1 MIMIP
6 APGINGSDRTCEGVC
21 QALIPTVHR
30 KSTVTMFSP
39 SSGQSHRDASAT
51 HGGAT
56 RRRGHGRR
64 PAAQST
70 NQRFQSPQEGQSEGC
85 REGLTGHRCC
95 ETVRHAVQRHGDH
108 NQVPTRNCPAVR
120 PSQRLQ
126 SIHGRQAHHG
136 DPSGQTTCPK
146 STANPE
152 RSSGGGVFFSLSPS
166 TFLLVVAGFSA
177 RWIREPERLG
187 YIGAERCNRP
197 RTSAIWLRSPRIPII
212 SHGRYE
218 LTESAHGKG
227 KTGRARL
234 SGSGTRYTAP
244 MVSAV

>member
-1 MIMIP
+1 MQKNQNEEVSVKFGRPIYFWWPRLDRPTYPNRYMIMIP
-6 APGINGSDRTCEGVC
+6 APGINGSDRTREGVC

-108 NQVPTRNCPAVR
+108 NQVPTRNCPSRETISTLAIHTR
-120 PSQRLQ
+120 TSSTPWRSQWPNNMPQ
-126 SIHGRQAHHG
+126 IHSESRTQFRRRCFFLSLSVYV
-136 DPSGQTTCPK
+136 PV
-146 STANPE
+146 
-152 RSSGGGVFFSLSPS
+152 GGGWV
-166 TFLLVVAGFSA
+166 
-177 RWIREPERLG
+177 LG
-187 YIGAERCNRP
+187 
-197 RTSAIWLRSPRIPII
+197 
-212 SHGRYE
+212 
-218 LTESAHGKG
+218 
-227 KTGRARL
+227 
-234 SGSGTRYTAP
+234 
-244 MVSAV
+244 